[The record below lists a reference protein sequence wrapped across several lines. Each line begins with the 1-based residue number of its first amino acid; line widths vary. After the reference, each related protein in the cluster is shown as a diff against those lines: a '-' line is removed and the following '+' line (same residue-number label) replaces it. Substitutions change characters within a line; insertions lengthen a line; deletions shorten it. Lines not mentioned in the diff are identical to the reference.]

1 MEFSKIIVIA
11 ISILTV
17 LISGF
22 SMFAMIYVGD
32 LSALPVLITSI
43 FAAFAAGTGFYY
55 NMAKAENLT
64 KLAKSLKQDNI
75 DVNDVQAAK
84 ELLNDSDTS
93 DTHYV

>member
-11 ISILTV
+11 ISILTM

-22 SMFAMIYVGD
+22 SMFAMIYIGD
-32 LSALPVLITSI
+32 LSALPVLITAI
-43 FAAFAAGTGFYY
+43 FAAFATGTGFYY
-55 NMAKAENLT
+55 NKAKAENLK

-84 ELLNDSDTS
+84 ELLNDSHTS

>member
-32 LSALPVLITSI
+32 LSALPVLITAI
-43 FAAFAAGTGFYY
+43 FAAFATGTGFYY
-55 NMAKAENLT
+55 NKAKAENLK

>member
-11 ISILTV
+11 ISILTL

-22 SMFAMIYVGD
+22 SMFAMIYIGD
-32 LSALPVLITSI
+32 LSALPVLITAI
-43 FAAFAAGTGFYY
+43 FTAFATGTGFYY
-55 NMAKAENLT
+55 NKAKAENLK

>member
-43 FAAFAAGTGFYY
+43 FAAFATGTGFYY
-55 NMAKAENLT
+55 NKAKAENLK

-75 DVNDVQAAK
+75 DVNDVQTAK